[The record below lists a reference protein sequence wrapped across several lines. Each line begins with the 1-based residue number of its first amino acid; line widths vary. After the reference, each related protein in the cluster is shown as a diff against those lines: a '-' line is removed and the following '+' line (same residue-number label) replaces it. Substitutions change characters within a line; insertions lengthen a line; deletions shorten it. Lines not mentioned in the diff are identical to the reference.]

1 LQDFTDHIAEIENKL
16 LTLLSEMAESY
27 LSSWEIKPPVPSVAF
42 RAISKQ
48 MAKLHEAI
56 NPIWPSNDVQ
66 NFYSKFNASLKK
78 SLQHHISKHGV
89 QNNGGPQHG

>member
-1 LQDFTDHIAEIENKL
+1 
-16 LTLLSEMAESY
+16 
-27 LSSWEIKPPVPSVAF
+27 
-42 RAISKQ
+42 